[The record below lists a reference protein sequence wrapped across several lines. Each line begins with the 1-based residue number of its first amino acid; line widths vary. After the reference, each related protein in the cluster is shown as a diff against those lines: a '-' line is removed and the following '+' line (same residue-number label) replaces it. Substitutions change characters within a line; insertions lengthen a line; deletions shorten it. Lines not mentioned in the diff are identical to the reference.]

1 MTPFKVLSG
10 LIATAVLT
18 ATAGMDSSAAGT
30 VDRDISGQRI
40 ELSKWRK
47 IEAGTLVIDVSDL
60 GPMRISKAQ
69 ERWRNKRIVQQR
81 GWFEGGWLLV
91 EHSPEGLFGPRTTE
105 AYTKPDLSENVLKRF
120 FKRKKQHFV
129 IEAERAVQKPGDRR
143 GWLRRARG
151 LPDGRTCRFAS
162 LAFLGKGAEDR
173 ADGREVFDT
182 LITVS
187 DCSGKRTLDDFENFA
202 LQLRLASPPAPFR

>member
-1 MTPFKVLSG
+1 MTAYKVLSG
-10 LIATAVLT
+10 LIAAAVLT
-18 ATAGMDSSAAGT
+18 AMAGMDGSVAGT

-47 IEAGTLVIDVSDL
+47 IEAGTLVIDVSGL

-69 ERWRNKRIVQQR
+69 ERWRNNRVVQQR

-91 EHSPEGLFGPRTTE
+91 EHSPAGLFGPRTTE
-105 AYTKPDLSENVLKRF
+105 AYADPALSENVLKRF
-120 FKRKKQHFV
+120 FKRKKQRFV
-129 IEAERAVQKPGDRR
+129 IEAERAVQKPRDRR

-162 LAFLGKGAEDR
+162 LAFLSKGAEHR

-182 LITVS
+182 IITVS

-202 LQLRLASPPAPFR
+202 LQLRLASPPDPAQ